1 VTNAY
6 DYINISPNGGG
17 QKASQCFAQIAF
29 GNFFCP
35 QNFRRKFMPYQ
46 YKKEPLNND
55 EIDKLIN
62 SCDTPREKFVIWLLV
77 TALTLS

>member
-1 VTNAY
+1 
-6 DYINISPNGGG
+6 
-17 QKASQCFAQIAF
+17 
-29 GNFFCP
+29 
-35 QNFRRKFMPYQ
+35 MPHQ

-62 SCDTPREKFVIWLLV
+62 SCGTSRGKFVIWPFLD